1 MRKKRKAPKKRIMIE
16 SLAEMPCD
24 HHGMHATG
32 RRIHVYSKL
41 TGGMFSWDEYEDADG
56 EKVYANN

>member
-1 MRKKRKAPKKRIMIE
+1 MSKKKKATKKGIIIE
-16 SLAEMPCD
+16 SLSEMPYD
-24 HHGMHATG
+24 HRGMHATG
-32 RRIHVYSKL
+32 RRVHVYSKL